1 METEANYHEIQ
12 PVHPVPPSHPA
23 PKAKAK
29 KKKAT
34 GRKATPAMIEAAK
47 KNLRPSQPGEV
58 KNPYGRWGKAGK
70 PNNLKAILN
79 SIVFEEGEV
88 STKAEKI
95 MNVLTSLAEQGN
107 IKAIEIILERI
118 DGKVADKV
126 QVEATD
132 PLACMVLPAKRLR
145 DAEEST

>member
-1 METEANYHEIQ
+1 MENEANYHEIQ
-12 PVHPVPPSHPA
+12 SEAPIIAPSEPA
-23 PKAKAK
+23 PRSKAKRK
-29 KKKAT
+29 T
-34 GRKATPAMIEAAK
+34 GRKATPAMIAAQK
-47 KNLRPSQPGEV
+47 KNLIAAKPGEV

-79 SIVFEEGEV
+79 SIVFEEGEI
-88 STKAEKI
+88 STKAERI

-126 QVEATD
+126 QVESKD